1 MLFRSLPLSN
11 IIFVYVRD
19 LNYLDFLSGVIKL
32 TRITRTVHCIFEVK
46 WCLC

>member
-19 LNYLDFLSGVIKL
+19 LNYLDVYQGLLS
-32 TRITRTVHCIFEVK
+32 
-46 WCLC
+46 